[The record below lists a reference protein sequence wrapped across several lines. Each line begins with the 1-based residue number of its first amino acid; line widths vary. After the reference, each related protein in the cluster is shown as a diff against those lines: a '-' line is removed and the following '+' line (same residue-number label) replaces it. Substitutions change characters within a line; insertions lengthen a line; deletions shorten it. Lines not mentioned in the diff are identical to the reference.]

1 MKKFI
6 FIISLILSYVCPLQ
20 AQLTM
25 EQFFVQQLRQQLQIN
40 TETRTALLEKY
51 TSGKGNTLTLKGGA
65 TVSVLDYEENSYL
78 KIQTSKQGTFTL
90 KRWSSGKGN
99 YFAMCWNI
107 CAPLCDA
114 VIKVVRED
122 TATKPYKY
130 YNVPIPE
137 NKITDFVIADS
148 LKEDGLTPE
157 DFANKLEMEL
167 INYQLPNGDKF
178 IVSNNTPQFLDEQRA
193 KKYKKYWKKN
203 DIIILFVDGEFLSN
217 IPQN

>member
-148 LKEDGLTPE
+148 LKEDGLTPD

>member
-1 MKKFI
+1 MKKLI

-25 EQFFVQQLRQQLQIN
+25 EHFFVQQLKQQLQIN
-40 TETRTALLEKY
+40 TETRAALLEKY
-51 TSGKGNTLTLKGGA
+51 TSGKGNALTLKGGA
-65 TVSVLDYEENSYL
+65 TVNILEYEENSYL
-78 KIQTSKQGTFTL
+78 KVQTSKQGTFTL
-90 KRWSSGKGN
+90 KRWSCGKGN

-114 VIKVVRED
+114 VVKVVRED
-122 TATKPYKY
+122 TTTKPYKY

-137 NKITDFVIADS
+137 VKITDFVIADS

-157 DFANKLEMEL
+157 DFSNKLEMEL
-167 INYQLPNGDKF
+167 INYELPNGVKF
-178 IVSNNTPQFLDEQRA
+178 VASNNTPLFLDEQRA

-203 DIIILFVDGEFLSN
+203 DIIILFVDGELLSD

>member
-122 TATKPYKY
+122 TTTKPYKY

-137 NKITDFVIADS
+137 IKITDFVIADS

-167 INYQLPNGDKF
+167 INYELPNEEKF
-178 IVSNNTPQFLDEQRA
+178 VVSNNTPQFLDEQRA

>member
-157 DFANKLEMEL
+157 DFANKIEMEL